1 MSIIGNKAPNFT
13 AQAAHKGDLREVK
26 LTDYEGKWLV
36 LFFYPLDFTFVCPT
50 EIIAYSDASE
60 KFQAVNAEVVGC
72 SIDSQFT
79 HLAWD
84 ATEKA
89 KGGLGGIQ
97 IPLMA
102 DVKKEIVTAYGV
114 LNDAGVALRA
124 TFIIDPE
131 GVVQHSTINNLDVGR
146 NVDETLRTLKGFQF
160 AAEHG
165 KVCPANWVEG
175 ADTMTPSPEGVAD
188 YLGSH

>member
-1 MSIIGNKAPNFT
+1 MSIIGNKAPHFV
-13 AQAAHKGDLREVK
+13 AQAAHKGDLREIK
-26 LTDYEGKWLV
+26 LTDYNGKWLV

-50 EIIAYSDASE
+50 EIIAYSDVSE

-72 SIDSQFT
+72 SVDSQFT

-102 DVKKEIVTAYGV
+102 DLTKEIATSYGV

-165 KVCPANWVEG
+165 EVCPANWNEG
-175 ADTMTPSPEGVAD
+175 DDTMTPSPAGVAD